1 VDEVGLI
8 RTQIDVIE
16 ARDDETLVQDDQAMY
31 SAHEHLDN
39 EIMGEYIYS
48 HDQHTE
54 AVDEVEQVQLELTEQ
69 I

>member
-1 VDEVGLI
+1 MF
-8 RTQIDVIE
+8 
-16 ARDDETLVQDDQAMY
+16 LV
-31 SAHEHLDN
+31 HEHLDN

-48 HDQHTE
+48 HDQHSE